1 MKNNFIFKHE
11 HKGFT
16 LTEILITLGII
27 GVVATMT
34 LSPLTKKYQDKI
46 MLTQV
51 KELMQ
56 K

>member
-27 GVVATMT
+27 GVVATIT
-34 LSPLTKKYQDKI
+34 LPPLTKKI
-46 MLTQV
+46 SG
-51 KELMQ
+51 
-56 K
+56 